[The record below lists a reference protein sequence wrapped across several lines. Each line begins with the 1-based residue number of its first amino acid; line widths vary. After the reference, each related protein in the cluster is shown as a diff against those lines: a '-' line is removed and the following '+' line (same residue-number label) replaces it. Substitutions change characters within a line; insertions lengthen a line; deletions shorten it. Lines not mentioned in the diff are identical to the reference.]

1 MTRYERLHRPALV
14 KLAHTIRDMAVA
26 EAKKSGKPILY
37 LTQWDIGKL
46 LGTGTQNVA
55 LALRLSYT
63 AEFRDQYGWGFVAPG
78 NGRGGDR
85 VGYVLSDDV
94 VAPDEGL
101 ENVHDAG
108 HKLLDHLR
116 EEAGYFTDTRAAR
129 AKAGQRKQAK
139 VAGQIASMLDGAATS
154 IEVALTK

>member
-1 MTRYERLHRPALV
+1 MTRYENLHRPALV
-14 KLAHTIRDMAVA
+14 RLAHAIRDMALA

-37 LTQWDIGKL
+37 LTQWDIGNA

-85 VGYVLSDDV
+85 VGYVLSDDT
-94 VAPDEGL
+94 L
-101 ENVHDAG
+101 TLDAG
-108 HKLLDHLR
+108 LRNIQDAGNKLLDHLR
-116 EEAGYFTDTRAAR
+116 EEVGYFTDLRAAR
-129 AKAGQRKQAK
+129 SKAGQRKDAK
-139 VAGQIASMLDGAATS
+139 VAGQVATMLDGAATS